1 MPPRKAQP
9 AQPTQK
15 TTAIRQK
22 MSKAQVL
29 SHLAAQTGLT
39 RNQVDSVFEEL
50 EVLMMRHIKKRSVGE
65 FTLPG
70 LLKIRSVKRPATK
83 KRMGRNPATG
93 EPVEIPAR
101 PATTRVRATPLKRL
115 KEMVL

>member
-22 MSKAQVL
+22 MSKAQIL

-39 RNQVDSVFEEL
+39 RNQVDSVFEE
-50 EVLMMRHIKKRSVGE
+50 R
-65 FTLPG
+65 G
-70 LLKIRSVKRPATK
+70 LIIL
-83 KRMGRNPATG
+83 
-93 EPVEIPAR
+93 
-101 PATTRVRATPLKRL
+101 
-115 KEMVL
+115 